1 MTSTKAAQKLPKWE
15 GLVNDMHIRMAVEVY
30 CGDIVPDLVVSA
42 DRTFMYHVAM
52 GNARTYHDIG
62 AKEVRE
68 PSAKDTPD

>member
-1 MTSTKAAQKLPKWE
+1 
-15 GLVNDMHIRMAVEVY
+15 MHIRMAVELY

-68 PSAKDTPD
+68 PSASDTSD